1 MGVIGAAVVGDC
13 VGCAVGCAVGRRVAG
28 AAVGKGMGSDIGGF
42 VGGFVF
48 LVMYISNLI
57 SFSRAAIRRGW
68 CIYLFRDGTKTK
80 LQSTAN
86 NQNPNNS
93 SMKSPSPSFTSY
105 SLYLHPRLLG
115 FPPFTHVPQQG

>member
-1 MGVIGAAVVGDC
+1 MGVVGAAVVGDC

-48 LVMYISNLI
+48 LIMYISNLI
-57 SFSRAAIRRGW
+57 SFSRVAKRRGW
-68 CIYLFRDGTKTK
+68 CIHLFRDGTKTK

-93 SMKSPSPSFTSY
+93 SMKSPSPSFTY
-105 SLYLHPRLLG
+105 YI
-115 FPPFTHVPQQG
+115 PFTPFIHGY